1 MALDIFAPRSK
12 KLTVY
17 SDFHK
22 DLTLNP
28 LNNDVAIR
36 LNEDSVKESLK
47 NLILTDKGE
56 RLFQP
61 LIGSDVRKSLFDNMT
76 PATVMMI
83 EQSVRNTIN
92 SFEPRATVIN
102 VEVIPEY
109 DNYTVKVNITFY
121 VRNLQEPVT
130 VSIFLERTR

>member
-1 MALDIFAPRSK
+1 MALDIFAAKSK

-17 SDFHK
+17 SDFRK

-28 LNNDVAIR
+28 LNNDIAIR

-47 NLILTDKGE
+47 NLILTDRGE

-76 PATVMMI
+76 PAAVMMI
-83 EQSVRNTIN
+83 EQNVRNTIN
-92 SFEPRATVIN
+92 NFEPRATVIN

-109 DNYTVKVNITFY
+109 DNYTVKVNVTFY
-121 VRNLQEPVT
+121 VRNLQDPVT

>member
-12 KLTVY
+12 KQTVY

>member
-1 MALDIFAPRSK
+1 MAIDIFTPKSK

-22 DLTLNP
+22 DLTRNP
-28 LNNDVAIR
+28 LNNDIAIR
-36 LNEDSVKESLK
+36 INEDSVKESLK
-47 NLILTDKGE
+47 NLIMTDKGE

-83 EQSVRNTIN
+83 EQNIRNTIN
-92 SFEPRATVIN
+92 NFEPRATIIN

-121 VRNLQEPVT
+121 VRNLQEPTT